1 MATFYNQATLSYRGG
16 SVNSNIV
23 TAELVEALT
32 VTKTS
37 LLENYGSGER
47 MTYVI
52 GIVNSSDAPIST
64 LTLTD
69 DLGAYP
75 FGTDT
80 VYPLSYVN
88 GSAKAFINGVPA
100 TDPTVTSTEPLTL
113 TGITVPANGETVVV
127 YSADVTAYA
136 PPAPDGT
143 IVNTVTVNGAGAPV
157 TATETIT
164 ARSGASLTITKS
176 IEPQSVVG
184 EGPLTYTFVIQ
195 NLGNEE
201 AGADEN
207 IVVNDVFDPILNITG
222 VTLDGVTLIEGTDYT
237 YDEATGTFTTTAG
250 RITVPAATYEQ
261 DPVTGVYTVIPGS
274 VTLTVTGTI

>member
-23 TAELVEALT
+23 TAELIEALT

-100 TDPTVTSTEPLTL
+100 ADPTVTNTEPLIL

>member
-164 ARSGASLTITKS
+164 ARSGSYLTITKS

-207 IVVNDVFDPILNITG
+207 IVVTDVFDPILNITG

>member
-127 YSADVTAYA
+127 YSADVTAFA

-143 IVNTVTVNGAGAPV
+143 IVNTVTINGAGAPV

-164 ARSGASLTITKS
+164 ARSGSSLTITKS

-207 IVVNDVFDPILNITG
+207 IVVTDVFDPILNITG

-237 YDEATGTFTTTAG
+237 YDELTGTFVTTAG

>member
-100 TDPTVTSTEPLTL
+100 ADPTVTSTEPLIL

-143 IVNTVTVNGAGAPV
+143 IVNTVTINGAGAPV

-164 ARSGASLTITKS
+164 ARSGSSLTITKS

-201 AGADEN
+201 AGADES
-207 IVVNDVFDPILNITG
+207 IVVTDVFDPILNITG

-261 DPVTGVYTVIPGS
+261 DPVTGVYTVVPGS

>member
-23 TAELVEALT
+23 TAELIEALT

-100 TDPTVTSTEPLTL
+100 ADPTVTNTEPLIL

-164 ARSGASLTITKS
+164 ARSGSSLTITKS